1 MMKKDQ
7 DKPKVD
13 DEVNQDEAKVDAEIK
28 SEPEPLTIEA
38 QLHAAQEEIAQWK
51 NKHAM
56 VYADMDNLRKQQEK
70 VFMDALKYRA
80 EGFVEK
86 LLPVLEGFHIALKN
100 PVDDPKLKNYL
111 TGFQYLNNQLQAAIE
126 GEGVKEVVAKI
137 GDEFNVMTMHALDT
151 QIDEGPPNRV
161 LKILTPG
168 YKLHER
174 VLKQVFVIVS
184 KKPESIKVDGEK
196 KEGNNGEQAA

>member
-1 MMKKDQ
+1 MKKEQ
-7 DKPKVD
+7 DKPTSEEIKKQDEPKV
-13 DEVNQDEAKVDAEIK
+13 EAETNQDAKPV
-28 SEPEPLTIEA
+28 PIEE
-38 QLHAAQEEIAQWK
+38 QLILAQEEIANWK
-51 NKHAM
+51 NKYAM

-70 VFMDALKYRA
+70 VLMDALRYRA

-86 LLPVLEGFHIALKN
+86 LLPVLEAFHIALKN

-111 TGFQYLNNQLQAAIE
+111 TGFQYLHNQLQSAIE
-126 GEGVKEVVAKI
+126 GEGVKEITTKV

-174 VLKQVFVIVS
+174 VIKQVFVVVS
-184 KKPESIKVDGEK
+184 KKPEPTKVEGETK
-196 KEGNNGEQAA
+196 QGNNGEQAA